1 VYSVSPIFVAVG
13 QALRKRSCGIGEGA
27 AEIYEDGFNAV
38 LIIICFDYLETEP
51 KFQEIPAVYR
61 RLSLMG

>member
-1 VYSVSPIFVAVG
+1 MLFWPTSYGSDRAESA
-13 QALRKRSCGIGEGA
+13 EGA
-27 AEIYEDGFNAV
+27 AGIYEDGFNAV

-61 RLSLMG
+61 RLSLSG